1 MRAPS
6 TALRPPSTTLR
17 ASRLVLAVV
26 ASVVV
31 VLGAPYT
38 GQIRGA
44 IQDALPG
51 QYRLI
56 IGGMVVVGV
65 GLAVLAALLRIKE
78 QRAFRYGLLAIAV
91 GGGALYAW
99 ATATGNANVD
109 VVERFHLVEY
119 GALTWLYYRAWHDR
133 GDLTSVV
140 FPVLAAFTVGIFDE
154 GLQWLVPARDRELH
168 DVLLNGVSI
177 ACGVVFSLGLAP
189 VSTMQWWPDRHGRR
203 SLAVFA
209 ASVIVALAAFVHVV
223 HLGHEIDDPQ
233 VGDFFSRYTAED
245 LLAASR
251 DRAVRWQSA
260 PPRELHRTSIEDHY
274 LAEGVWHVQRRNEVE
289 DPQRVWHE
297 NLILEKYFAPVLDF
311 PTYSTGAGAKW
322 PAEQR
327 ANAEAQART
336 EAGAYRST
344 ANPYPIYT
352 WNPVLFWISVI
363 AAMAIIS
370 ALLILPGR

>member
-1 MRAPS
+1 MR
-6 TALRPPSTTLR
+6 PSTTFR
-17 ASRLVLAVV
+17 ARRLAV
-26 ASVVV
+26 AIGSSIVV

-56 IGGMVVVGV
+56 IGGIVVAAVVG
-65 GLAVLAALLRIKE
+65 AVVSALLGIRE
-78 QRAFRYGLLAIAV
+78 RRAVRYSLLALAI

-119 GALTWLYYRAWHDR
+119 GALTWLFYRAWNER
-133 GDLTSVV
+133 GDMTSVV
-140 FPVLAAFTVGIFDE
+140 FPALAAFTVGIFDE
-154 GLQWLVPARDRELH
+154 GLQWLVPARVGELH
-168 DVLLNGVSI
+168 DVLLNAVSI
-177 ACGVVFSLGLAP
+177 ACGLIFSIGLAP
-189 VSTMQWWPDRHGRR
+189 VRLVRWWPDRPGRR
-203 SLAVFA
+203 GLAAFMSA
-209 ASVIVALAAFVHVV
+209 VIVALAVFFHAV
-223 HLGHEIDDPQ
+223 HLGHEITDSQ
-233 VGDFFSRYTAED
+233 TGDFFSRYSAGE

-251 DRAVRWQSA
+251 DRTVRWTSA
-260 PPRELHRTSIEDHY
+260 PPRDLHRTSIEDHY
-274 LAEGVWHVQRRNEVE
+274 LAEGVWHVQRRNEVA

-322 PAEQR
+322 SAEQR

-336 EAGAYRST
+336 EGTAYRST

-352 WNPVLFWISVI
+352 WSPVLFWIAVI
-363 AAMAIIS
+363 AVVAIA
-370 ALLILPGR
+370 ALCLVVPGR

>member
-1 MRAPS
+1 MLDRLLV
-6 TALRPPSTTLR
+6 ALA
-17 ASRLVLAVV
+17 ASIL
-26 ASVVV
+26 V

-56 IGGMVVVGV
+56 IGGIVVV
-65 GLAVLAALLRIKE
+65 AVASAVVSALLRIRE
-78 QRAFRYGLLAIAV
+78 QRATRYGLLALAV

-99 ATATGNANVD
+99 TTATGNANVD

-119 GALTWLYYRAWHDR
+119 GTLTWLYYQTWHDR
-133 GDLTSVV
+133 GDITSLV

-154 GLQWLVPARDRELH
+154 GLQWLVPARVGELH

-177 ACGVVFSLGLAP
+177 ACGLAFSLGLAP
-189 VSTMQWWPDRHGRR
+189 VRAVRWWPDRRGRR

-209 ASVIVALAAFVHVV
+209 SAVVVTLAAFFHAV

-233 VGDFFSRYTAED
+233 TGAFLSRYSAEE

-260 PPRELHRTSIEDHY
+260 PPRQLNRTSIEDHY
-274 LAEGVWHVQRRNEVE
+274 LAEGVWHVQRRNEVA

-322 PAEQR
+322 AAEQR

-352 WNPVLFWISVI
+352 WSPVWFWISVI
-363 AAMAIIS
+363 AVIAIMITVVS
-370 ALLILPGR
+370 GFSRTASR

>member
-1 MRAPS
+1 MAGAS
-6 TALRPPSTTLR
+6 TLLGVDRSIALRTR
-17 ASRLVLAVV
+17 RLVLAVI
-26 ASVVV
+26 ASFIV

-44 IQDALPG
+44 IQDALPN

-56 IGGMVVVGV
+56 IGGIVVV
-65 GLAVLAALLRIKE
+65 AVAIAVVSALLRIKE
-78 QRAFRYGLLAIAV
+78 QRTMRYGFLVIAV
-91 GGGALYAW
+91 GGGSLFAW
-99 ATATGNANVD
+99 ATATGNGNVD
-109 VVERFHLVEY
+109 VVERFHFVEY

-133 GDLTSVV
+133 GDLTALV
-140 FPVLAAFTVGIFDE
+140 FPALAAFTVGIFDE
-154 GLQWLVPARDRELH
+154 GLQWLVPARVGELH

-177 ACGVVFSLGLAP
+177 ACGLMFSLGLHP
-189 VSTMQWWPDRHGRR
+189 VRAVSWWPDRHGRR
-203 SLAVFA
+203 SLAVFT
-209 ASVIVALAAFVHVV
+209 SVVVAALAAFVHVV
-223 HLGHEIDDPQ
+223 HIGHEIDDPQ
-233 VGDFFSRYTAED
+233 AGDFLSRYSADE

-274 LAEGVWHVQRRNEVE
+274 LAEGVWHVQRRNEVA

-322 PAEQR
+322 PPEQR
-327 ANAEAQART
+327 ANAETRAGT
-336 EAGAYRST
+336 EARAYRST

-352 WNPVLFWISVI
+352 WNPVLFWLSVTGVI
-363 AAMAIIS
+363 VVMAALFVWRS
-370 ALLILPGR
+370 

>member
-1 MRAPS
+1 MRD
-6 TALRPPSTTLR
+6 PSTTLR
-17 ASRLVLAVV
+17 AGRLALAVA
-26 ASVVV
+26 ASIVV

-56 IGGMVVVGV
+56 IGGIVIGVVAI
-65 GLAVLAALLRIKE
+65 AVISALLRIRE
-78 QRAFRYGLLAIAV
+78 QRASRYGLLATAI

-119 GALTWLYYRAWHDR
+119 GALTWLYYRAWHQR
-133 GDLTSVV
+133 GDITSLV
-140 FPVLAAFTVGIFDE
+140 FPALAAFTVGIGDE
-154 GLQWLVPARDRELH
+154 GLQWLVPARVGELH
-168 DVLLNGVSI
+168 DVLLNAVSI
-177 ACGVVFSLGLAP
+177 ACGLVFSLGLAP
-189 VSTMQWWPDRHGRR
+189 VRAGNWWPEPRGRR
-203 SLAVFA
+203 SLAMFT
-209 ASVIVALAAFVHVV
+209 SFVIVALAAFFHAV

-233 VGDFFSRYTAED
+233 TGDFLSRYSAEE

-251 DRAVRWQSA
+251 GRRFRWQSA
-260 PPRELHRTSIEDHY
+260 PPRELHRMSIEDHY
-274 LAEGVWHVQRRNEVE
+274 LAEGVWHVQRRNEV
-289 DPQRVWHE
+289 DDSQRVWHE

-352 WNPVLFWISVI
+352 WNPMLFWLAVLAVI
-363 AAMAIIS
+363 VIVAM
-370 ALLILPGR
+370 LLIVPER

>member
-6 TALRPPSTTLR
+6 TSLR
-17 ASRLVLAVV
+17 AGRLLVAVT
-26 ASVVV
+26 ASLLVVF
-31 VLGAPYT
+31 GAPYT

-56 IGGMVVVGV
+56 IGGTVVTVV
-65 GLAVLAALLRIKE
+65 AIAVVAALLRIRE
-78 QRAFRYGLLAIAV
+78 RQLLRYGLVGLAV
-91 GGGALYAW
+91 SGGTLYLY

-119 GALTWLYYRAWHDR
+119 GGLTWLYYRAWHGRADI
-133 GDLTSVV
+133 TSLV
-140 FPVLAAFTVGIFDE
+140 FPALATFMVGIFDE
-154 GLQWLVPARDRELH
+154 TLQWLVPARVGELR

-177 ACGVVFSLGLAP
+177 ACGLVFSLGLEP
-189 VSTMQWWPDRHGRR
+189 LNRVTWWPDWRGRR
-203 SLAVFA
+203 ALVGF
-209 ASVIVALAAFVHVV
+209 ASVAIVALAAFFHTV
-223 HLGHEIDDPQ
+223 HLGHEIADQ
-233 VGDFFSRYTAED
+233 QTGEFLSRYSAEE

-251 DRAVRWQSA
+251 DRAARWQA
-260 PPRELHRTSIEDHY
+260 TPPRELLRTSIEDHY
-274 LAEGVWHVQRRNEVE
+274 LAEGVWHVQRRNEVA

-311 PTYSTGAGAKW
+311 PTYSTGSGAKW
-322 PAEQR
+322 AAEQR

-336 EAGAYRST
+336 EANAYRST

-352 WNPVLFWISVI
+352 WNPALFWMCVIVVISV
-363 AAMAIIS
+363 M
-370 ALLILPGR
+370 ALLLLVPGR

>member
-1 MRAPS
+1 V
-6 TALRPPSTTLR
+6 LK

-26 ASVVV
+26 ASFVV

-51 QYRLI
+51 HYRLI
-56 IGGMVVVGV
+56 IGGVVV
-65 GLAVLAALLRIKE
+65 LAVAIAVVAALLRIRE
-78 QRAFRYGLLAIAV
+78 QRAMRYGLLAIAV
-91 GGGALYAW
+91 GGGSLYAW

-133 GDLTSVV
+133 GDLTALV
-140 FPVLAAFTVGIFDE
+140 FPALAAFTVGIFDE
-154 GLQWLVPARDRELH
+154 ALQWLVPARVGELH

-177 ACGVVFSLGLAP
+177 ACGLIFSLGLAP
-189 VSTMQWWPDRHGRR
+189 VRAESWWPDRQGRR
-203 SLAVFA
+203 SLALFT
-209 ASVIVALAAFVHVV
+209 SFVIVALAAFFHAV
-223 HLGHEIDDPQ
+223 HLGHEIDDAQ
-233 VGDFFSRYTAED
+233 AGDFLSRYSADE

-251 DRAVRWQSA
+251 DRAVRWQLA

-322 PAEQR
+322 PPEQR

-352 WNPVLFWISVI
+352 WNPVLFWLSVMAAIAVI
-363 AAMAIIS
+363 AM
-370 ALLILPGR
+370 LLILPGR

>member
-6 TALRPPSTTLR
+6 TALRAR
-17 ASRLVLAVV
+17 RLAVALA
-26 ASVVV
+26 ASILV

-56 IGGMVVVGV
+56 IGGIVVVT
-65 GLAVLAALLRIKE
+65 LAIAVVSALLRIRE
-78 QRAFRYGLLAIAV
+78 QRATRYGLLALAI
-91 GGGALYAW
+91 GGGAVYAW

-119 GALTWLYYRAWHDR
+119 GALTWLYYRVWHQR
-133 GDLTSVV
+133 GDITSLV
-140 FPVLAAFTVGIFDE
+140 FPALAAFTVGIFDE
-154 GLQWLVPARDRELH
+154 GLQWLVPARVGELR
-168 DVLLNGVSI
+168 DVLLNAMSI
-177 ACGVVFSLGLAP
+177 TCGMIFSVGLAP
-189 VSTMQWWPDRHGRR
+189 VRTARWWPDRRGRR
-203 SLAVFA
+203 RLAMFA
-209 ASVIVALAAFVHVV
+209 SVVIVALATFFHVV
-223 HLGHEIDDPQ
+223 HLGHEVDDPQ
-233 VGDFFSRYTAED
+233 TGVFLSRYSGEE

-260 PPRELHRTSIEDHY
+260 PPRELHRASIEDHY
-274 LAEGVWHVQRRNEVE
+274 LAEGVWHVQRRNEVA

-336 EAGAYRST
+336 EATAYRST

-352 WNPVLFWISVI
+352 WSPLLFWVSVI
-363 AAMAIIS
+363 ALAAVVVS
-370 ALLILPGR
+370 GLSRTNSR